1 MGLKKHT
8 WRDKN
13 HLIVAE
19 HDRITLSSA
28 RVPRWLSSASHLKAC
43 RGQLWIVLTPPQ
55 PPRPPPD
62 PVKGPWPPSA
72 DRWQERKWRRPAAAP
87 FTPGDRSDPSSQPG
101 WMLLRRPYGSHKTF
115 RFRVAVFLPQ
125 RRRLQPIK
133 PQKWTIEPRL
143 GPTRLADLQTAT
155 DCFRKCVG
163 MTKIKPTQCD
173 CVPLLS
179 AALDGAQRR

>member
-1 MGLKKHT
+1 MDKKNTYGAIKTIWLEQNMVELLSAAHVYLADFLPPHIWKRAEGGSGLC
-8 WRDKN
+8 WP
-13 HLIVAE
+13 
-19 HDRITLSSA
+19 S
-28 RVPRWLSSASHLKAC
+28 
-43 RGQLWIVLTPPQ
+43 Q
-55 PPRPPPD
+55 PPWPPPD

-101 WMLLRRPYGSHKTF
+101 WMLLRRPYGSRRTF

-125 RRRLQPIK
+125 RSRLQPTK
-133 PQKWTIEPRL
+133 PQEWTIEPRL
-143 GPTRLADLQTAT
+143 GPARLADLQTTT